1 MKENKYLKWLLIV
14 QSFLPLFFL
23 VIIRCYNKIRGKMI
37 LDFILE
43 LFHGNLGVIGSALK
57 HPEIYA
63 TSLLCFCAIM
73 FVFGLLVY
81 FSSKKVR
88 ASAFERKEKRSS
100 LMLM

>member
-1 MKENKYLKWLLIV
+1 
-14 QSFLPLFFL
+14 
-23 VIIRCYNKIRGKMI
+23 MI

-43 LFHGNLGVIGSALK
+43 LFHGNHGVIGSALK

-81 FSSKKVR
+81 FFFKKKSELR
-88 ASAFERKEKRSS
+88 LSRGREKDHH
-100 LMLM
+100 

>member
-43 LFHGNLGVIGSALK
+43 LFHGNHGVIGSALK

-88 ASAFERKEKRSS
+88 ASAFERKGKRSS